1 MKIPHFVRNDERYIY
16 IFYYFCKKLNEMKDS
31 VSHPGVVVG
40 ISDKDIEIEIL
51 SSSMCGSCGIKSAC
65 GMSEM
70 QEKRVT
76 VPKPD
81 DKEFIVG
88 QPVSITMNTSQ
99 GNKAALFAYF
109 IPAFLLVAIIVIL
122 SNLSIKE
129 WIAALVGI
137 GIVAVYY
144 LVLYFFKDKL
154 RDEFRYE
161 IK

>member
-1 MKIPHFVRNDERYIY
+1 MEEH
-16 IFYYFCKKLNEMKDS
+16 

-40 ISDKDIEIEIL
+40 INGEDLEIEIL
-51 SSSMCGSCGIKSAC
+51 SSSSCGSCGIKSAC

-70 QEKRVT
+70 KEKRIIM
-76 VPKPD
+76 PKPT

-88 QPVSITMNTSQ
+88 QPVSIIMNAKQ
-99 GNKAALFAYF
+99 GNKAALLAYF

-137 GIVAVYY
+137 GVIAIYY
-144 LVLYFFKDKL
+144 LVLSFFKEKL
-154 RDEFRYE
+154 KSEFKYE
-161 IK
+161 IR

>member
-1 MKIPHFVRNDERYIY
+1 MGEHI
-16 IFYYFCKKLNEMKDS
+16 
-31 VSHPGVVVG
+31 SHPGVVVG
-40 ISDKDIEIEIL
+40 INDKDIEIEIL

-76 VPKPD
+76 VPKPA

-88 QPVSITMNTSQ
+88 QPVKIVMNASH

-129 WIAALVGI
+129 WLAALVGI
-137 GIVAVYY
+137 GVIAIYY
-144 LVLYFFKDKL
+144 LVLYFFKNKL
-154 RDEFRYE
+154 RDNFTYE
-161 IK
+161 IR

>member
-1 MKIPHFVRNDERYIY
+1 MTEH
-16 IFYYFCKKLNEMKDS
+16 

-40 ISDKDIEIEIL
+40 IHDEDIEIEIL

-70 QEKRVT
+70 QEKRII
-76 VPKPD
+76 VPKPE

-88 QPVSITMNTSQ
+88 QPVKITMNASQ

-122 SNLSIKE
+122 SNLSVKE
-129 WIAALVGI
+129 WLAALIGI
-137 GIVAVYY
+137 GAIAIYYIV
-144 LVLYFFKDKL
+144 LSFFKDRL
-154 RDEFRYE
+154 RNEFTYE
-161 IK
+161 IR

>member
-1 MKIPHFVRNDERYIY
+1 MGEHI
-16 IFYYFCKKLNEMKDS
+16 
-31 VSHPGVVVG
+31 SHPGVVVG
-40 ISDKDIEIEIL
+40 INDKDIEIEIL

-76 VPKPD
+76 VPKPA

-88 QPVSITMNTSQ
+88 QPVKIVMNASQ

-129 WIAALVGI
+129 WLAALVGI
-137 GIVAVYY
+137 GVIAIYY
-144 LVLYFFKDKL
+144 LVLYFFKNKL
-154 RDEFRYE
+154 RDNFTYE
-161 IK
+161 IR

>member
-1 MKIPHFVRNDERYIY
+1 MTDH
-16 IFYYFCKKLNEMKDS
+16 

-40 ISDKDIEIEIL
+40 INDKDIEIEIL

-70 QEKRVT
+70 QEKRVS

-81 DKEFIVG
+81 DRELLVG
-88 QPVSITMNTSQ
+88 QPVSIIMNASQ

-122 SNLSIKE
+122 SNLNINE
-129 WIAALVGI
+129 WIAAVTGI
-137 GIVAVYY
+137 GAAAIYY
-144 LVLYFFKDKL
+144 IILYFFKDKL
-154 RDEFRYE
+154 RDEFTYE
-161 IK
+161 IR

>member
-1 MKIPHFVRNDERYIY
+1 MGEHI
-16 IFYYFCKKLNEMKDS
+16 
-31 VSHPGVVVG
+31 SHPGVVVG
-40 ISDKDIEIEIL
+40 INDKDIDIEIL

-76 VPKPD
+76 VPKPAD
-81 DKEFIVG
+81 REFIVG
-88 QPVSITMNTSQ
+88 QPVSIIMNTSQ

-129 WIAALVGI
+129 WITALVGI
-137 GIVAVYY
+137 GMTAVYY
-144 LVLYFFKDKL
+144 LVLYFFKEKL
-154 RDEFRYE
+154 KSEFKYE
-161 IK
+161 IR

>member
-1 MKIPHFVRNDERYIY
+1 MGEHI
-16 IFYYFCKKLNEMKDS
+16 
-31 VSHPGVVVG
+31 SHPGVVVG
-40 ISDKDIEIEIL
+40 INDKDIDIEIL

-76 VPKPD
+76 VPKPA

-88 QPVSITMNTSQ
+88 QPVKIVMNASQ

-129 WIAALVGI
+129 WLAALVGI
-137 GIVAVYY
+137 GVIAVYY
-144 LVLYFFKDKL
+144 LVLYFFRNKL
-154 RDEFRYE
+154 RDNFTYE

>member
-1 MKIPHFVRNDERYIY
+1 MGEHI
-16 IFYYFCKKLNEMKDS
+16 
-31 VSHPGVVVG
+31 SHPGVVVG
-40 ISDKDIEIEIL
+40 INDKDIEIEIL

-76 VPKPD
+76 VPKPA

-88 QPVSITMNTSQ
+88 QPVKIVMNASQ

-129 WIAALVGI
+129 WLAALVGI
-137 GIVAVYY
+137 GVIAAYY
-144 LVLYFFKDKL
+144 LALYFFRNKL
-154 RDEFRYE
+154 RDNFTYE
-161 IK
+161 IR

>member
-1 MKIPHFVRNDERYIY
+1 MGEHI
-16 IFYYFCKKLNEMKDS
+16 
-31 VSHPGVVVG
+31 SHPGVVVG
-40 ISDKDIEIEIL
+40 INDKDIDIEIL

-76 VPKPD
+76 VPKPAD
-81 DKEFIVG
+81 REFIVG
-88 QPVSITMNTSQ
+88 QPVSIIMNTSQ

-109 IPAFLLVAIIVIL
+109 IPAFFLVAIIVIL

-137 GIVAVYY
+137 GVIAVYY
-144 LVLYFFKDKL
+144 LVLYFFKEKL
-154 RDEFRYE
+154 KSEFKYE
-161 IK
+161 IR

>member
-1 MKIPHFVRNDERYIY
+1 MGEHI
-16 IFYYFCKKLNEMKDS
+16 
-31 VSHPGVVVG
+31 SHPGVVVG
-40 ISDKDIEIEIL
+40 INDKDIDIEIL
-51 SSSMCGSCGIKSAC
+51 NSSMCGSCGIKSAC

-76 VPKPD
+76 VPKPED
-81 DKEFIVG
+81 RDFIVG
-88 QPVSITMNTSQ
+88 QPVSIIMNVSQ

-137 GIVAVYY
+137 GVIAVYY
-144 LVLYFFKDKL
+144 LVLYFFKEKL
-154 RDEFRYE
+154 KSEFKYE
-161 IK
+161 IR

>member
-1 MKIPHFVRNDERYIY
+1 MEDH
-16 IFYYFCKKLNEMKDS
+16 

-40 ISDKDIEIEIL
+40 INEKDIEIEIL

-76 VPKPD
+76 VPKPED
-81 DKEFIVG
+81 REFIVG
-88 QPVSITMNTSQ
+88 QPVSIIMNTRQ

-122 SNLSIKE
+122 SNLNVKE
-129 WIAALVGI
+129 WLAATIGI
-137 GIVAVYY
+137 GVIAVYY
-144 LVLYFFKDKL
+144 IVLSFFKNRL
-154 RDEFRYE
+154 RNEFTYE
-161 IK
+161 IR